1 MFRYKVQKKTMII
14 AAMVILLCL
23 VSITGATFALFT
35 SNVDDGKVG
44 INATSGNLKVD
55 IIDDSD
61 DPSTLIGEVLDLI
74 PKDGRT
80 EILFEPGATYHT
92 EGFRVKNNGN
102 IPFNYIIY
110 ISSDENV
117 PADFFDAFDVW
128 ITSDVTDKTKAV
140 PIEDFERRLEVGLS
154 SDIYYLVFQM
164 KPSAGNT
171 FQERIFTGVGVT
183 VCAVQGNVHFDED

>member
-23 VSITGATFALFT
+23 VSITGATLALFT
-35 SNVDDGKVG
+35 SNVDDGTVG
-44 INATSGNLKVD
+44 VNATSGNLKVD
-55 IIDDSD
+55 IIDDSNN
-61 DPSTLIGEVLDLI
+61 PSSLIGEALNFE
-74 PKDGRT
+74 PKNEGE

-128 ITSDVTDKTKAV
+128 ITSDVTDKSKAI
-140 PIEDFERRLEVGLS
+140 PIEDFERRIEAGLS